1 MLCDSHTIW
10 TTAVQ
15 TSSVS
20 RPPRPS
26 TTTARGARVVRHSGS
41 STSPIQAPGRLPI
54 PRCNPALDKPVLHNP
69 FSLLP
74 PGAPA
79 TFYSSQF
86 YFLLPRRPFGQG
98 AAPQHLS
105 LRLIPRMRWQHPFPP
120 NRGAGP
126 SDAVFSPPIVFWTL
140 LAVSGRGTRQ
150 ASEVIVLLTQRLA
163 LPSSLYFAEPPNRN
177 RAGVKFSQ

>member
-26 TTTARGARVVRHSGS
+26 TTTARGARVVRHSGP

-54 PRCNPALDKPVLHNP
+54 PRCNPALDKPVLHKP

-98 AAPQHLS
+98 AASQPASYPSHALAAPVPPKSGSGALRRRFFSANRVLDPLGGLWPGDPPS
-105 LRLIPRMRWQHPFPP
+105 L
-120 NRGAGP
+120 
-126 SDAVFSPPIVFWTL
+126 
-140 LAVSGRGTRQ
+140 
-150 ASEVIVLLTQRLA
+150 
-163 LPSSLYFAEPPNRN
+163 
-177 RAGVKFSQ
+177 